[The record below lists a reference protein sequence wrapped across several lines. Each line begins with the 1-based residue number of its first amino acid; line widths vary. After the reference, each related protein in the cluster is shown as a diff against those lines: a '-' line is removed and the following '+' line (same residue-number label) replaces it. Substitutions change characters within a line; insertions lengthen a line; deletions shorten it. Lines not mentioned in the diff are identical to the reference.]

1 MVVHARG
8 ATRRAYSLQIPALDP
23 SCDNGSRPATTFP
36 LDTLVTFPGA
46 LTAPPDFRE
55 VLLRSQKLSARGG
68 ALHGGLLV
76 GEGLSQVQALLLLD
90 VFSMSVASETA
101 CGVMTKLIELNTTV
115 STKKGS
121 VVCDA
126 R

>member
-1 MVVHARG
+1 M
-8 ATRRAYSLQIPALDP
+8 
-23 SCDNGSRPATTFP
+23 
-36 LDTLVTFPGA
+36 
-46 LTAPPDFRE
+46 
-55 VLLRSQKLSARGG
+55 LLRSQKLSACSG

-90 VFSMSVASETA
+90 VSSMSVVLETT

-115 STKKGS
+115 STKKGP

>member
-1 MVVHARG
+1 M
-8 ATRRAYSLQIPALDP
+8 
-23 SCDNGSRPATTFP
+23 
-36 LDTLVTFPGA
+36 
-46 LTAPPDFRE
+46 
-55 VLLRSQKLSARGG
+55 LLRSQKLSARGG
-68 ALHGGLLV
+68 APHGGLLV

-90 VFSMSVASETA
+90 VFSMSAVLATA

>member
-1 MVVHARG
+1 M
-8 ATRRAYSLQIPALDP
+8 
-23 SCDNGSRPATTFP
+23 
-36 LDTLVTFPGA
+36 
-46 LTAPPDFRE
+46 
-55 VLLRSQKLSARGG
+55 LLRSQKLSACGG

-90 VFSMSVASETA
+90 VSSMSVVLETA
-101 CGVMTKLIELNTTV
+101 CGVMTKLIELNTIV
-115 STKKGS
+115 STKKGP

>member
-1 MVVHARG
+1 M
-8 ATRRAYSLQIPALDP
+8 
-23 SCDNGSRPATTFP
+23 
-36 LDTLVTFPGA
+36 
-46 LTAPPDFRE
+46 
-55 VLLRSQKLSARGG
+55 LLRSQILSARGG
-68 ALHGGLLV
+68 ALHGGLLA
-76 GEGLSQVQALLLLD
+76 GEGLSQVQALLQLD
-90 VFSMSVASETA
+90 VFSMSVVLETT